1 MCHKQPSLERHLRKA
16 IDSQYG
22 EIRAGCRV
30 TAISEDKEDVLVEYE
45 DIEKLSHKLRG
56 RFLVGADG
64 KTGFVRKKY
73 LEPRGVIMEK
83 SPKCVCPEL
92 KTSSAN

>member
-1 MCHKQPSLERHLRKA
+1 MCHKQPSLEKHLRKA
-16 IDSQYG
+16 IDLQYG
-22 EIRAGCRV
+22 EIRTGCTV
-30 TAISEDKEDVLVEYE
+30 AAISEDKEAVLVEYE
-45 DIEKLSHKLRG
+45 DVEKLSHKLRG

-83 SPKCVCPEL
+83 SSKCVCPEL
-92 KTSSAN
+92 RISFAN